1 MLETVIIVVV
11 VAVVVLAAGVAW
23 WFENG
28 LASHSEGGHAADVDS
43 DELTK
48 LEK

>member
-1 MLETVIIVVV
+1 MLETVIIVGV

-28 LASHSEGGHAADVDS
+28 SASHMYKKRMKKSHRTCLMGH
-43 DELTK
+43 K
-48 LEK
+48 

>member
-28 LASHSEGGHAADVDS
+28 PASHNEDEHTLDTGNN
-43 DELTK
+43 ELTK